1 MTAAGRGA
9 GRSAD
14 SGRRAA
20 SWSAHFLPSAALG
33 ACVALFLAI
42 AVHQLPLP
50 GLYYDE
56 ALDLAPML
64 PVLRGEPTELL
75 RGIGIPLGGVTY
87 PVMLMDYMGSL
98 NGYLSAPFLAILG
111 PGVAAARLQPILFS
125 ALTILLAYAL
135 ARAWFGRGAGLLTA
149 LLLAVNPSFI
159 WFSRQG
165 ISVTSSMTVFS
176 LASLLLLDRWRRANL
191 PPPISTLHSP
201 ISTPRSPLPHLSP
214 RLALLL
220 AGVCLGLGV
229 WDKLIFLWWIIV
241 VGVMALAW
249 LTGGVRARL
258 GRLIRALPWA
268 ALGFAA
274 GAAPLIYYNLH
285 DLLSGPFDLR
295 NAHTLSLLLRSL
307 LEPTAYG
314 VNNLDVLAN
323 LGKALADFQVFV
335 DGSYFWYNGVPF
347 SNVYAMPALA
357 IAAAAGSLLALR
369 RGAALRRRWFAV
381 LAAIAV
387 TVAASAFTVSG
398 LWATHLFILV
408 PLPQMTV
415 AVAAAWLARDIA
427 GRLSRPTRWL
437 PALLAALLLAL
448 PVSRDV
454 WVSQQHHATLAETGG
469 SGRFSDAIY
478 KLAAYLDAQGAAP
491 VAPQPAPQPV
501 ALDWG
506 IEKNVRVLTADR
518 VRPVEIFG
526 FTPEPGA
533 AFEQQARDLLRD
545 PSRRYVVLWDQFAV
559 YNRRL
564 AFTQIARQA
573 GLDVVETFIA
583 HERSGLPVYVVLQ
596 AQAKP

>member
-1 MTAAGRGA
+1 MTAVGRGA
-9 GRSAD
+9 GRSAGI
-14 SGRRAA
+14 GRRAA
-20 SWSAHFLPSAALG
+20 AWPAHLLPSAALG
-33 ACVALFLAI
+33 GCVALFLAI
-42 AVHQLPLP
+42 ALHQLPLP

-64 PVLRGEPTELL
+64 PLLRGEPTELL
-75 RGIGIPLGGVTY
+75 RGIGVTLAGRSY

-98 NGYLSAPFLAILG
+98 NGYLSLPFLATLG

-125 ALTILLAYAL
+125 ALAIVLACAL
-135 ARAWFGRGAGLLTA
+135 ARAWFGRAAGLLTA

-165 ISVTSSMTVFS
+165 ISVTSTMTVFS
-176 LASLLLLDRWRRANL
+176 LASLLLLDAWRRAN
-191 PPPISTLHSP
+191 PHSP
-201 ISTPRSPLPHLSP
+201 ISNLQSPVPNPSSPFP
-214 RLALLL
+214 RLPLLL
-220 AGVCLGLGV
+220 AGACLGLGL

-249 LTGGVRARL
+249 LTGGARARL
-258 GRLIRALPWA
+258 GRLARALPWA
-268 ALGFAA
+268 ALGFLA
-274 GAAPLIYYNLH
+274 GAGPLIYYNLR
-285 DLLSGPFDLR
+285 DLLAGPFDLR
-295 NAHTLSLLLRSL
+295 NAHTLHLLLRSL

-347 SNVYAMPALA
+347 SNVFAMPALA

-369 RGAALRRRWFAV
+369 RPVGERRRWFAV
-381 LAAIAV
+381 LASIAA

-408 PLPQMTV
+408 PLPQM
-415 AVAAAWLARDIA
+415 ALAAAAAWLARTAA
-427 GRLSRPTRWL
+427 GRLHPARPAWL
-437 PALLAALLLAL
+437 AAGLAALLLAL
-448 PVSRDV
+448 PVSRDL

-469 SGRFSDAIY
+469 SGRFSDAVY
-478 KLAAYLDAQGAAP
+478 KLAAYLDAQGIA
-491 VAPQPAPQPV
+491 QPV

-533 AFEQQARDLLRD
+533 AFEEQARALLRD
-545 PSRRYVVLWDQFAV
+545 PSRRYVVLWDRFAV

-564 AFTQIARQA
+564 AFEQIARQM
-573 GLDVVETFIA
+573 GLDVAEAFIA